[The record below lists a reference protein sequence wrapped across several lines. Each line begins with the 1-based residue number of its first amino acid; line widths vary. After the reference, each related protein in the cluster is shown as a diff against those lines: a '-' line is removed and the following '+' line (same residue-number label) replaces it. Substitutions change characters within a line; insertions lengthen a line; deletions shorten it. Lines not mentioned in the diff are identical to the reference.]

1 MKKARGGF
9 TLVEMLVV
17 MAILGVLMVAG
28 VVFMAGLMRLEGMT
42 TRSMT
47 ANMLIPR
54 LVSQWR
60 DDVHAATA
68 LPAAH
73 EGKMAGLDRLIL
85 QCGASTI
92 VYTVG
97 PEWVERTTTG
107 PGPRQERYPLPAAGS
122 TARFERRGKLLAM
135 LFHDKIRD
143 HIVPRCEVLAT
154 IGMELP
160 PSGGQP

>member
-1 MKKARGGF
+1 MRKPREGF

-28 VVFMAGLMRLEGMT
+28 VVFLAGLMRLEGMT
-42 TRSMT
+42 SRSMT

-54 LVSQWR
+54 LLSQWR

-68 LPAAH
+68 MPGEH
-73 EGKMAGLDRLIL
+73 DGKKAGPDRLIL
-85 QCGASTI
+85 QSGASII

-107 PGPRQERYPLPAAGS
+107 PGPKQERYPLPATGS
-122 TARFERRGKLLAM
+122 TARFERRGKLMAIL
-135 LFHDKIRD
+135 LEDKIRD
-143 HIVPRCEVLAT
+143 RMVPRCEALAA
-154 IGMELP
+154 IGMALP
-160 PSGGQP
+160 AEGGRP

>member
-17 MAILGVLMVAG
+17 MAILGVLMVTG

-68 LPAAH
+68 VPAEH
-73 EGKMAGLDRLIL
+73 EGKMAGPDRLIL
-85 QCGASTI
+85 QCGTSTI
-92 VYTVG
+92 TYTIG
-97 PEWVERTTTG
+97 PEWVERTSTG

-135 LFHDKIRD
+135 SLDDRIRD
-143 HIVPRCEVLAT
+143 RVVPRCEVVAA
-154 IGMELP
+154 IGMALP
-160 PSGGQP
+160 AGGGQP